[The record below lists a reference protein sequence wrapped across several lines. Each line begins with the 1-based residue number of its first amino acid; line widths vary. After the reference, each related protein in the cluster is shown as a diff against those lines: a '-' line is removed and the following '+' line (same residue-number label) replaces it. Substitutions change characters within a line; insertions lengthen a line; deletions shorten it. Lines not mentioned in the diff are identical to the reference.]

1 MIFPRES
8 GSQNGEAECMPC
20 VKLASNTGTL
30 KWLRQGPLSLVS
42 CLTAALALLFGV
54 APSRAQ
60 KSFRGH
66 RRRCRDAAADTAVR
80 DLQLV
85 QQITI

>member
-1 MIFPRES
+1 
-8 GSQNGEAECMPC
+8 MPC

-42 CLTAALALLFGV
+42 CLTAALALLYGV

-60 KSFRGH
+60 KVFVGTAGDMQ
-66 RRRCRDAAADTAVR
+66 RRCSRYGGSRPASPANYNLAVHG
-80 DLQLV
+80 LK
-85 QQITI
+85 